1 MFAPIAMEN
10 NLDQK
15 LDKLQEAVGP
25 WADVLLRYGV
35 IALVAIVVLYVVVK
49 LLKRRKRKLPEAEPD
64 LGIDVATLPAIG
76 PPPAGPRLYYYNVP
90 VRLAALVLAPAGRI
104 RQLPPVGLL
113 HELLDSIVS
122 GLSGVVAGHKP
133 TIRRW
138 PAQLSVRGFVQQF
151 FIHARLPGQGGKGT
165 PWCSVA
171 GTFKMEGQAL
181 VVGMVFR
188 ADAAT
193 NLGQRAVEQEAQWL
207 DVLRIKEANT

>member
-1 MFAPIAMEN
+1 MGN
-10 NLDQK
+10 DLGQK
-15 LDKLQEAVGP
+15 LDQLEEALGP
-25 WADVLLRYGV
+25 SADVLIRYGL
-35 IALVAIVVLYVVVK
+35 IALVAIVTLYVVVK
-49 LLKRRKRKLPEAEPD
+49 LLRRRRRRLPEAEPD
-64 LGIDVATLPAIG
+64 LTIDLATLPAIG
-76 PPPAGPRLYYYNVP
+76 PPPGGPRLSYYNVP
-90 VRLAALVLAPAGRI
+90 VRLAAVVLAPAGRV
-104 RQLPPVGLL
+104 RHLPPVGQL
-113 HELLDSIVS
+113 HELLESIVP
-122 GLSGVVAGHKP
+122 GLAAAVAAHKP

-193 NLGQRAVEQEAQWL
+193 NLGQRAVEQQAQWL
-207 DVLRIKEANT
+207 DVLRIKDANP